1 MMPVQAMSFLYV
13 RGLARGDH
21 HQGELLALCAEAGV
35 SADEVTKEALS
46 TPDLFARV
54 SAEGAAVADPYKAT
68 TAVAA
73 VVRKKQEFRDLLAQK
88 MSLGA
93 CAVRDLGNLYSA
105 ALPVWIAAGFEEA
118 ARQDIDLIDRPMVA
132 VGYGSGDAA
141 EALPILAA
149 PRWKAAAKRI
159 FLAEALS
166 NPVDLS
172 REQYEALHD
181 GREVLGLTYDPRA
194 EFVIS
199 HIGKCYDAS
208 FQDLGIEYYKY
219 VS

>member
-1 MMPVQAMSFLYV
+1 VVQ
-13 RGLARGDH
+13 
-21 HQGELLALCAEAGV
+21 
-35 SADEVTKEALS
+35 EALS
-46 TPDLFARV
+46 TPDLFAKV
-54 SAEGAAVADPYKAT
+54 SIEGADVGDPYKAT

-73 VVRKKQEFRDLLAQK
+73 VVRKMPEFRELLAQK

-105 ALPVWIAAGFEEA
+105 ALPVWIAAGMEEA
-118 ARQDIDLIDRPMVA
+118 AEQGMDLTNRPMVA

-141 EALPILAA
+141 EAMPMSAA
-149 PRWKAAAKRI
+149 PGWERAARRI
-159 FLAEALS
+159 HLKQALS
-166 NPVDLS
+166 NPIDLT

-181 GREVLGLTYDPRA
+181 GREVPGLAYDPRS

-199 HIGKCYDAS
+199 HVGERYEAA
-208 FQDLGIEYYKY
+208 FQDHGIEYYKY